1 MKKKLIVPLSL
12 VAVFILLCIYFYPLL
27 QGKTLQR
34 VDVAGWKGMVQE
46 TRAFK
51 KDTGEHTYWTG
62 NLFSGMPT
70 ITFGASQSSN
80 LLSYPVKL
88 LNWIPSPILVLFI
101 TFCGFFFLLRVF
113 GVSHWLALV
122 GGLAYMFSS
131 YFFIITAVGHNTK
144 LQAISYMAFVIAG
157 IVLTYKKKYLL
168 GGVIFA
174 IFLSLHIQSNHPQIT
189 YYLFLLVVLFGVWQ
203 LVQAIMT
210 KEMNPFWK
218 SSLVLVIGAI
228 LALGSNSESL
238 YKLYDY
244 SKVSIRGKK
253 VIETT
258 VVGEKNNEDLAYAT
272 EWSYG
277 IDETLTLLLPN
288 IKGGASN
295 GRVLDQNSESYKELK
310 RMGVQNPEK
319 AVKRL
324 PLYWGQQLFTEG
336 GVYIGALVFFLFVLG
351 LFSVKGSLKWWIVS
365 ATVLATLLAWGRNF
379 MAPYRFFYEYVPLF
393 SKFRN
398 PSMILVLVEFVMPL
412 LAFVGLERWL
422 SKQSNSIE
430 GQKKLL
436 WSGGIT
442 LVICVL
448 FALIPS
454 LSGNF
459 VGTADEQLPQSL
471 QNALL
476 LDRKN
481 MLRGDALRSGF
492 IVLVGALTLWL
503 YAKQKMKNI
512 QYVYLVVG
520 VLVLVDMWGV
530 NRRFLSSENFK
541 TEHISETISPNVAD
555 KQILQD
561 KTLSFRVMDITEN
574 PFNSSRAS
582 YFHKSIGGYNAA
594 KLRRYQ
600 DLISYVLT
608 PELKKLI
615 EGLKAKEDID
625 ELVAR
630 LSGFR
635 MLNLKYLIY
644 HPNMAPMRT
653 DAGLGNGWFVSEV
666 KKVATPLEEIE
677 TLENTDVATTVVME
691 EEEMA
696 KLTKKEFGLV
706 VGEVKMTAYRPNQL
720 DYSVES
726 EQGGIVVFSEIFHP
740 DWKAF
745 IDDKPVQLL
754 RANYTLM
761 ALEMKAGKHKVR
773 LEFKPQRYEKWY
785 IIGIISSLF
794 LLALFVFSLFWIV
807 KKSLKTKIYR
817 K

>member
-27 QGKTLQR
+27 KGKTLQR

-113 GVSHWLALV
+113 GVSHWLAFV

-210 KEMNPFWK
+210 KEMNTFWK

-295 GRVLDQNSESYKELK
+295 GRVLDRNSESYKELK

-365 ATVLATLLAWGRNF
+365 ATVLAILLAWGRNF

-412 LAFVGLERWL
+412 FAFVGLERWL

-492 IVLVGALTLWL
+492 IVLAGALTLWL

-608 PELKKLI
+608 PELKNLI

-625 ELVAR
+625 ELVAQ

-653 DAGLGNGWFVSEV
+653 DSGLGNGWFVSEV
-666 KKVATPLEEIE
+666 KKVASPLQEIE
-677 TLENTDVATTVVME
+677 ALENTDVATTVVME

-745 IDDKPVQLL
+745 VDDKPVQLL

-807 KKSLKTKIYR
+807 KKSMKTKIYR